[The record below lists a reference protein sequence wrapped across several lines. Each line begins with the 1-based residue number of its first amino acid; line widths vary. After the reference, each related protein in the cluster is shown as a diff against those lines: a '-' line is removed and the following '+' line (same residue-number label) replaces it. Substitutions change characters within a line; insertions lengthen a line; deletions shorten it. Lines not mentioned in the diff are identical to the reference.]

1 MKFLHTA
8 DLHIGKKLFELSMIE
23 DQKYIL
29 SQIYDI
35 ACREQVDAVV
45 IAGDVYDRAVPS
57 TEAVELLDDFLTR
70 LQTAGIPVIMISG
83 NHDSPERVSFADA
96 ILEKQG
102 LYIAG
107 SYQEPLKTVILTDE
121 YGPVSF
127 VCMPYVKPAVT
138 GNTTNAEAVESM
150 LAKLPMPFSRNYRSV
165 LVTHYFVT
173 GENGEAP
180 ELSDSESDVNVGG
193 LDNVPAAVFRN
204 FTYVALGHIHK
215 PQHIGQGQVYYSGSP
230 LKYSFSEAL
239 GNKSVNLVELGAR
252 GVSEVRREVL
262 KPLREMRCIKGRLSD
277 LMNAEVLAQ
286 TRESMEDYIQATL
299 TDRSELIDPIG
310 TLRSVYPNVLQILL
324 EKNRSQEDGVTAFE
338 SRLQSVQK
346 STTELFADFYEMLR
360 GEPLDVKR
368 KAVVKEFAASIEEN

>member
-1 MKFLHTA
+1 
-8 DLHIGKKLFELSMIE
+8 
-23 DQKYIL
+23 
-29 SQIYDI
+29 
-35 ACREQVDAVV
+35 
-45 IAGDVYDRAVPS
+45 
-57 TEAVELLDDFLTR
+57 
-70 LQTAGIPVIMISG
+70 
-83 NHDSPERVSFADA
+83 
-96 ILEKQG
+96 
-102 LYIAG
+102 
-107 SYQEPLKTVILTDE
+107 
-121 YGPVSF
+121 
-127 VCMPYVKPAVT
+127 
-138 GNTTNAEAVESM
+138 M

-338 SRLQSVQK
+338 SRLLYVHMTTSV
-346 STTELFADFYEMLR
+346 SFADLFVHGALI
-360 GEPLDVKR
+360 KINR
-368 KAVVKEFAASIEEN
+368 K